1 LGALG
6 NANLRVVIT
15 WNSFTQATNKAINAN
30 NNASLSKYDISNV
43 ELVYEELEFSAQDAS
58 NIMKESG
65 GAFAINTI
73 GIETHQKTL
82 SAGITSDT
90 TLIPVK
96 VGQLKSL
103 LTAYYDA
110 SNKVVERE
118 LPFAD

>member
-1 LGALG
+1 MVGLLSSATQKALPLGALG

-15 WNSFTQATNKAINAN
+15 WNSFSQATNKAVVATTT
-30 NNASLSKYDISNV
+30 KYEVSHV
-43 ELVYEELEFSAQDAS
+43 ELVYEELEFSASDAA

-82 SAGITSDT
+82 TAGITSDT

-96 VGQLKSL
+96 VGQLKSI
-103 LTAYYDA
+103 LT
-110 SNKVVERE
+110 
-118 LPFAD
+118 